1 MLCCIVKR
9 KQYLEK
15 LRQINHLDFFKT
27 SSNEEIL
34 KSFFNKN
41 CKRVDKPEDKEQ
53 KWESS
58 EKENM
63 YVD

>member
-1 MLCCIVKR
+1 MFCCIVKR

-15 LRQINHLDFFKT
+15 LSQINHLDFFKT

-53 KWESS
+53 K
-58 EKENM
+58 
-63 YVD
+63 